1 MKNADGEI
9 SFPTYSEAESVFPAV
24 KDLWTYLFTIDETAY
39 YLVSQLPFEELPD
52 YSLEKTD
59 SLRTLSPRHLIFAGI
74 TGHQLYKWVSRP
86 QILRLLRQKDETGQ
100 KRTHDVLP

>member
-9 SFPTYSEAESVFPAV
+9 SFSPPNSEGESVFPAV

-39 YLVSQLPFEELPD
+39 YLYPELPFDELPD

-74 TGHQLYKWVSRP
+74 TGHQLYKWYQGRRSAAAAA
-86 QILRLLRQKDETGQ
+86 EG
-100 KRTHDVLP
+100 